1 MKTLQLCV
9 INIKYK
15 QYQPHSHFLYTCKSY
30 REQNKEEREREREKK
45 KKMRPTSNSTT
56 VNVDAGFRNF
66 NSPIPYLF
74 GGLALMLGLIAVAL
88 FILACSYGKTLSN
101 SPSDAEEKQA
111 KTVNMTADSEPKV
124 VVIMAGDDIPTYLA
138 MPVSSTGHSEEV

>member
-30 REQNKEEREREREKK
+30 REQNKEEREREK

-111 KTVNMTADSEPKV
+111 KTVNMTADSQPKV
-124 VVIMAGDDIPTYLA
+124 VVIMAGDNIPTYLA